1 MAALP
6 PGFRVLWELDL
17 RNTRLQ
23 GRKATEAVPRV
34 GWAARVRE
42 AGAPLAIRPY
52 RFHFTARLLSWTGS
66 AVSPI
71 ALAFAVLRI
80 GGGTGALG
88 MVLAANVA
96 PQILLL
102 LVGGVVADRLPRSR
116 VMVWSNIV
124 CAVAEGLA
132 VVLLW
137 SGAARVWHLVL
148 MSGVCGVAAAFFTPA
163 AGGIVKEVVPE
174 ELRHAANA
182 LLKIGQNVVKVGGP
196 AFGGVLVAVFGSAW
210 AIGWDALTFAVSAA
224 LFARIDLAP
233 GPVKVRAGF
242 LADLREGWDD
252 FRSRRWLW
260 VMVVQG
266 ALVVPVWLVGYQL
279 LGPVYGARFL
289 GGAGP
294 WGLAVS
300 GFTAG
305 LVAGAAVALMWR
317 PRMVGQVVCAGTG
330 CMALPLAA
338 MAAGAPLLLLVAAT
352 AAAGTGL
359 AISMTVW
366 AGLVQERIPA
376 DRLSR
381 ALSYSTLGQ
390 LLPVPVGYL
399 LAGPVSRAVGLRVT
413 LMGGALV
420 IALAAVV
427 PLVIRQVRDLAM
439 ATGQVAQDGEQLPA
453 DTAGV
458 SARAPR

>member
-1 MAALP
+1 MPKA
-6 PGFRVLWELDL
+6 
-17 RNTRLQ
+17 RLLNWTA
-23 GRKATEAVPRV
+23 GAGPRI

-42 AGAPLAIRPY
+42 AGAPLALRPY
-52 RFHFTARLLSWTGS
+52 RLHFTARLLSWTGS

-80 GGGTGALG
+80 GGGAGALG
-88 MVLAANVA
+88 LVLAASVV

-102 LVGGVVADRLPRSR
+102 LVGGVVADRLSRAR

-137 SGAARVWHLVL
+137 SGEARVWHLVL
-148 MSGVCGVAAAFFTPA
+148 MSGVCGAASAFFTPA
-163 AGGIVKEVVPE
+163 AGGIVTEVVPA

-182 LLKIGQNVVKVGGP
+182 LLKIGQNTVKVGGP
-196 AFGGVLVAVFGSAW
+196 ALGGALVGVFGSAW
-210 AIGWDALTFAVSAA
+210 AIGWDALTFAASAA
-224 LFARIDLAP
+224 LFARIDLKP

-252 FRSRRWLW
+252 FRSRQWLW

-266 ALVVPVWLVGYQL
+266 ALVVPVWLAGYQL
-279 LGPVYGARFL
+279 LGPVYGEQFL
-289 GGAGP
+289 GGAGL
-294 WGLAVS
+294 WGLVIS

-305 LVAGAAVALMWR
+305 LVAGAAVALVWR
-317 PRMVGQVVCAGTG
+317 PRLVGRVVCAGTG
-330 CMALPLAA
+330 SLALPLAA
-338 MAAGAPLLLLVAAT
+338 MAAGAPLPVLVTAT

-359 AISMTVW
+359 AVSMTVW
-366 AGLVQERIPA
+366 SGLVQERIPA

-390 LLPVPVGYL
+390 LVPVPFGYL
-399 LAGPVSRAVGLRVT
+399 IAGPVSRAVGVRAT
-413 LMGGALV
+413 LAGGALV
-420 IALAAVV
+420 ILLAAVV
-427 PLVIRQVRDLAM
+427 PLLIRQVRALAM
-439 ATGQVAQDGEQLPA
+439 ATGQVAQDGEPVPA
-453 DTAGV
+453 DTAEV
-458 SARAPR
+458 SARLPR